1 MYGITVEL
9 VACLSAHKLS
19 IALLTLF
26 VVSMA
31 TIHIDYLGGLRTDC
45 THLQSGT
52 HINTD
57 APTDNQ
63 GRGEAFSPTDLVANA
78 LGTCIITTMAI
89 FARRDGIDLTAST
102 LEVTKI
108 MTSQPPR
115 RIARIEVDLVI
126 RTEVLPDDATRAKLE
141 KITHTCP
148 VAISLHPDIE
158 QAVTIRWE
166 ETVEV

>member
-1 MYGITVEL
+1 
-9 VACLSAHKLS
+9 
-19 IALLTLF
+19 
-26 VVSMA
+26 MA
-31 TIHIDYLGGLRTDC
+31 TIHIDYLGDLRTDC

-78 LGTCIITTMAI
+78 LGTCILTTMAI
-89 FARRDGIDLTAST
+89 FARRYGIDLKGSEM
-102 LEVTKI
+102 EVTKI

-115 RIARIEVDLVI
+115 RIARIDIDLTLRAEPMPSDDV
-126 RTEVLPDDATRAKLE
+126 RTNLE
-141 KITHTCP
+141 KIAHTCP

-158 QAVTIRWE
+158 QVVQLKWE
-166 ETVEV
+166 APVLEA

>member
-1 MYGITVEL
+1 
-9 VACLSAHKLS
+9 
-19 IALLTLF
+19 
-26 VVSMA
+26 MA
-31 TIHIDYLGGLRTDC
+31 TIHIDYLGDLRTDC

-78 LGTCIITTMAI
+78 LGACILTTMAI
-89 FARRDGIDLTAST
+89 FARRDGIELQGSALD
-102 LEVTKI
+102 VTKV

-115 RIARIEVDLVI
+115 RIARIEIDL
-126 RTEVLPDDATRAKLE
+126 TLRAEPMPGDEARARLE
-141 KITHTCP
+141 KIAHTCP

-158 QAVTIRWE
+158 QHVQIKWE
-166 ETVEV
+166 APVSRLNESV

>member
-1 MYGITVEL
+1 MP
-9 VACLSAHKLS
+9 
-19 IALLTLF
+19 
-26 VVSMA
+26 
-31 TIHIDYLGGLRTDC
+31 TIHINYLGELRTDC
-45 THLQSGT
+45 VHLQSGT

-89 FARRDGIDLTAST
+89 QARRDGIDLTGSA
-102 LEVTKI
+102 LDVTKI

-115 RIARIEVDLVI
+115 RIARIEINLTLQANRDG
-126 RTEVLPDDATRAKLE
+126 ESFLPDDETRARLE
-141 KITHTCP
+141 KIAHTCP

-158 QAVTIRWE
+158 QAVSIRWE
-166 ETVEV
+166 EEVNA